1 MVKDNFF
8 KGVYGF
14 SFEEWL
20 GMSLVGRW
28 LKNGEKKRIEGFVY
42 IGFGVWGRMEI
53 LVKDRLE

>member
-1 MVKDNFF
+1 MVKDNFP
-8 KGVYGF
+8 KGAHGF

-28 LKNGEKKRIEGFVY
+28 LKNGEKKRIEGPVY
-42 IGFGVWGRMEI
+42 TGLGVWGRMET